1 MGQKSNDAAEK
12 DVQIDLTQEEYASGM
27 EQRSSYAVV
36 KVAQIKLRKED
47 CAWGMEQRGKTTY
60 AALKVAQ
67 T

>member
-47 CAWGMEQRGKTTY
+47 CA
-60 AALKVAQ
+60 
-67 T
+67 